1 LAFLV
6 HADDLRV
13 DLGVPSG
20 ARDPLRSRLDPV
32 SETGR
37 QILSAA
43 AVLGRSFDAETVRAN
58 SGRAE
63 DETVAA
69 LEELSRRGLVR
80 ERNLDYDFCHE
91 KLRGLVYAET
101 SLARRAAEQARS
113 VFANTEAMAHLRA
126 ALALGHPDPGLLHS
140 EVGELQT
147 LQGDYAGALASF
159 EIAAASAGPEP
170 LGHLEQRLG
179 QVHHRRGEWVL
190 AQAHLQAALDATPDA
205 DSAARAR
212 ILADLSLATHSAG
225 EPLRVADLAR
235 ETLELAEMAGDLP
248 ALAQAH
254 NLLGLLASAS
264 GNGREALLQLRAS
277 LALAEQVDD
286 PGAQVAALNNLA
298 LTYRDS
304 GEREM
309 AIALTRRALD
319 RCTVLGDRHREA
331 ALHNNLADLL
341 HASSAPDEAMQ
352 HLKRAVALF
361 AEVGAAQ
368 GPQPEI
374 WKLVRW

>member
-1 LAFLV
+1 M
-6 HADDLRV
+6 
-13 DLGVPSG
+13 P
-20 ARDPLRSRLDPV
+20 
-32 SETGR
+32 T
-37 QILSAA
+37 
-43 AVLGRSFDAETVRAN
+43 
-58 SGRAE
+58 
-63 DETVAA
+63 
-69 LEELSRRGLVR
+69 
-80 ERNLDYDFCHE
+80 
-91 KLRGLVYAET
+91 
-101 SLARRAAEQARS
+101 
-113 VFANTEAMAHLRA
+113 
-126 ALALGHPDPGLLHS
+126 
-140 EVGELQT
+140 
-147 LQGDYAGALASF
+147 
-159 EIAAASAGPEP
+159 SAGKP
-170 LGHLEQRLG
+170 
-179 QVHHRRGEWVL
+179 
-190 AQAHLQAALDATPDA
+190 
-205 DSAARAR
+205 
-212 ILADLSLATHSAG
+212 
-225 EPLRVADLAR
+225 
-235 ETLELAEMAGDLP
+235 
-248 ALAQAH
+248 
-254 NLLGLLASAS
+254 
-264 GNGREALLQLRAS
+264 LLQLRAS